1 MLTRVQTPRLE
12 IGDGG
17 ILTIFLIYSKKKK
30 FSSDSLCT
38 YLCFKMWALHVYIL
52 SLSSVDEN
60 DSQSLAEFMDAL
72 QNTKE
77 VDTENNRLSVPQTME
92 DRITLGR

>member
-1 MLTRVQTPRLE
+1 MLTRVQTLRLE

-30 FSSDSLCT
+30 FPLKVYAHT
-38 YLCFKMWALHVYIL
+38 YVLKCGRCIL

-77 VDTENNRLSVPQTME
+77 VDTENNQLSVPQTME

>member
-30 FSSDSLCT
+30 FSSDIYAHT
-38 YLCFKMWALHVYIL
+38 YVLKCGRYIL